1 MRLDKY
7 ISLTGPTRKQARGL
21 ILTGRVA
28 VNGATCRDVGQN
40 VSFADEIALDG
51 ELLGAK
57 KELYIMLNKPAGML
71 TATEDAHGQPTV
83 IDLLPENLRKREPG
97 PVGRLDKDVTGLVLM
112 TTDGQLAHRLIS
124 PKRHVAKI
132 YHALVEGTPDEA
144 DARRFTEGIPLSDF
158 TAMPAT
164 LVVLEPGENS
174 LCEVTVMEG
183 RFHQVKRMF
192 GAIGHPVIKLSRLSI
207 GGVQLDPALPEGGWR
222 ELTDSE
228 TALLKQLSG
237 LTEE

>member
-21 ILTGRVA
+21 ILTGRVT
-28 VNGATCRDVGQN
+28 VNGVISRDVGQN
-40 VSFADEIALDG
+40 VSFDDDITLDG
-51 ELLGAK
+51 ESLGAK
-57 KELYIMLNKPAGML
+57 KELYVMVHKPAGML

-124 PKRHVAKI
+124 PKRHVAKV
-132 YHALVEGTPDEA
+132 YHALVKGAPDAA
-144 DARRFTEGIPLSDF
+144 DAQRFTDGIPLSDF

-164 LVVLEPGENS
+164 LTVLDSGENS

-183 RFHQVKRMF
+183 KFHQVKRMF
-192 GAIGHPVIKLSRLSI
+192 SAIGHPVLKLSRLSI
-207 GGVQLDPALPEGGWR
+207 GGVQLDPSLPEGGWR
-222 ELTDSE
+222 ELTESE
-228 TALLKQLSG
+228 VTMLKKLSG
-237 LTEE
+237 MDDK